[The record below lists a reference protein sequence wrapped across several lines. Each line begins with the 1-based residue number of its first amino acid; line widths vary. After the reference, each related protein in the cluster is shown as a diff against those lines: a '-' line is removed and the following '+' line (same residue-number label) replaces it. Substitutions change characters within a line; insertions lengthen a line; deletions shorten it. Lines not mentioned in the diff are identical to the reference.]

1 MPYVRT
7 FWNGARNANQ
17 HQQQPTGAWGGHQHR
32 SAGSWGRQSGAW
44 PRPSE
49 AWPRPSGAWNRP
61 RSSFNWRR
69 DANQG
74 VNATLGPNNAPG
86 SLHADTPLRSANQDF
101 SNLVKNMN
109 KYMTVLHHHKNWNTL
124 PKGINMEVDKLFQ
137 SINQPC
143 PDLEDKDNNQFK
155 RISDGLKNDI
165 QKVGLE
171 QLNSKWLKLEMDIK
185 KLDHTDWERA
195 INIASGQ
202 VKRKLG
208 RRLSPQFFED
218 YKNRL
223 NDLRLVPSTI
233 QNSLNNAKNAH
244 QSTPET
250 SHSTAPQAE
259 NPSTP
264 KTSNLTAPKTPN
276 PSTSDIVIINDPPPS
291 ETDMDVAE
299 TPFTDVAEKRKN
311 KRKLESPGTS
321 PITVSN
327 KYQVLS
333 DSDSY
338 DGEVE
343 SSGEDSSKVN
353 RRPSKKA
360 LKKSPQKS
368 AENSDKSKEI
378 QPSVIETRI
387 DNDLSELPEAT
398 NEPEPTKNTSPV
410 SEPSADMSEESS
422 SQNEIVENSVS
433 ASISEVSAEP
443 VKKQNKPIVHLD
455 TYKNRWNIKLK
466 EKTTVLVIGDENL
479 RRENSL
485 PDSWEAH
492 IFPDANL
499 RNTEEIIKKLNITN
513 NLKDL
518 IICVGRNTKKQC
530 GEGIRKDANALIL
543 AAKNKNLS
551 MHFVGIRTSEE
562 DDPSEKSQMDLL
574 NNHMYRKLSTNYIR
588 TNIPESSQ
596 EVGTGLGV
604 LINHFLSKPK
614 RQRQFSL

>member
-1 MPYVRT
+1 MVKIR
-7 FWNGARNANQ
+7 NG
-17 HQQQPTGAWGGHQHR
+17 
-32 SAGSWGRQSGAW
+32 
-44 PRPSE
+44 
-49 AWPRPSGAWNRP
+49 
-61 RSSFNWRR
+61 
-69 DANQG
+69 
-74 VNATLGPNNAPG
+74 
-86 SLHADTPLRSANQDF
+86 
-101 SNLVKNMN
+101 
-109 KYMTVLHHHKNWNTL
+109 Y
-124 PKGINMEVDKLFQ
+124 
-137 SINQPC
+137 
-143 PDLEDKDNNQFK
+143 
-155 RISDGLKNDI
+155 
-165 QKVGLE
+165 
-171 QLNSKWLKLEMDIK
+171 K

-244 QSTPET
+244 QSTSET

-343 SSGEDSSKVN
+343 SSGEDSCKVN

-378 QPSVIETRI
+378 
-387 DNDLSELPEAT
+387 
-398 NEPEPTKNTSPV
+398 
-410 SEPSADMSEESS
+410 
-422 SQNEIVENSVS
+422 
-433 ASISEVSAEP
+433 
-443 VKKQNKPIVHLD
+443 
-455 TYKNRWNIKLK
+455 
-466 EKTTVLVIGDENL
+466 
-479 RRENSL
+479 
-485 PDSWEAH
+485 
-492 IFPDANL
+492 
-499 RNTEEIIKKLNITN
+499 
-513 NLKDL
+513 
-518 IICVGRNTKKQC
+518 
-530 GEGIRKDANALIL
+530 
-543 AAKNKNLS
+543 
-551 MHFVGIRTSEE
+551 
-562 DDPSEKSQMDLL
+562 
-574 NNHMYRKLSTNYIR
+574 
-588 TNIPESSQ
+588 
-596 EVGTGLGV
+596 
-604 LINHFLSKPK
+604 
-614 RQRQFSL
+614 